1 MSNTISLDFGVMS
14 APFSSITGVSSMEFA
29 VSIEAASICSREAI
43 FPAFSKSLNTM
54 KEAITKIKPS
64 ASDRE
69 PSSQNQTEAK
79 SNRTLNTRTTAC
91 LMAS

>member
-29 VSIEAASICSREAI
+29 VSIEAASICSKEAI

-54 KEAITKIKPS
+54 KEAITKNQTIGQ
-64 ASDRE
+64 RQE

-91 LMAS
+91 LIAS